1 MRNCWIMLFRLFLL
15 FVGIST
21 IACGDKPRVIQQPV
35 PLTLDR
41 PSHADT
47 AATDQAEPAPSS
59 RPAPAPSQIRL
70 LIGEDFDRLLVTNSQ
85 KGEQIEVKATGGKI
99 RIFQKQETVTRFL
112 EEGSGFRF
120 TASGAEPLKV
130 QGVAYRGLVD
140 IFINPLGTPV
150 AVNEVDLESYLCGVV
165 PNELGP
171 VAFPYLEALKA
182 QAVAARSFA
191 ASGLGTFASRGF
203 DLYSDS
209 RSQVYTG
216 TGNEHPLS
224 TQAVN
229 ETRGLILSFQGKP
242 IAALYSS
249 TCGGRTEDYSRV
261 FSGKPLPYLR
271 GGIECSDQ
279 LSPYHAWRTRVSFE
293 DRADKMKARLAI
305 DCLTDLKLLHRNEA
319 GRVEA
324 IQFVGRHR
332 QETLR
337 ANDFRLV
344 LGLRSNFI
352 VDLDTQFDSRG
363 CIRELNVQGKG
374 WGHGVGLCQMGAV
387 SMAQKG
393 ILFDDILDHYY
404 PETTLTKLY

>member
-1 MRNCWIMLFRLFLL
+1 MLFRLFLL

-279 LSPYHAWRTRVSFE
+279 LSPYHSWRTRVSFE